1 MSYSYE
7 NKTIVLGVTGGIAIY
22 KVPDLIR
29 RLKKRGLNVEVVMTK
44 SAQEFITPLTF
55 KEVSE
60 NPVHLEMFSHPSQWR
75 VAHISLARKAD
86 LLTIIPATANIIGK
100 IASGIADDLLST
112 TVMATEAPVLLGPA
126 MNSVMYNNPVVRKN
140 LSVLRELGY
149 RVLPSE
155 SGEMLCGEVGAGR
168 LPGLEVIEEEILKL
182 LTLQDLAGKKV
193 LITAGP
199 TREYIDPVRFISNAS
214 SGRMGYA
221 LAQDAY
227 RRGAEVTLISGPT
240 ELPAPV
246 GVKRIFIRS
255 TMDLYEQVMAEYE
268 KYDIFIMSAAP
279 ADFRPETVFPEKVKK
294 TGATAG
300 KLQALSL
307 LPNPDIAK
315 KLGEV
320 KGSRF
325 LAIFAAETQDLLKNA
340 QAKLVSKR
348 ADLVIANNLRD
359 EGAGF
364 GGLTNKVTMLTA
376 EESRELPLL
385 AKEEVAKEINSAIL
399 RRLNHQSLLPQ
410 SLLEDDDELQ
420 K

>member
-1 MSYSYE
+1 MSYK

-29 RLKKRGLNVEVVMTK
+29 RLKKRGLNVEVVMTE
-44 SAQEFITPLTF
+44 SAREFITPLTF
-55 KEVSE
+55 KEVSG
-60 NPVHLEMFSHPSQWR
+60 NPVHLEMFSPPSQWR

-86 LLTIIPATANIIGK
+86 LLAIIPATANIIGK
-100 IASGIADDLLST
+100 IACGIADDLLST

-126 MNSVMYNNPVVRKN
+126 MNSVMYNNQVVQKN
-140 LSVLRELGY
+140 LSTLRELGY

-182 LTLQDLAGKKV
+182 LTPQDLAGKRI

-221 LAQDAY
+221 LARDAY

-240 ELPAPV
+240 ELANPV
-246 GVKRIFIRS
+246 GVKRLSIQS
-255 TMDLYEQVMAEYE
+255 TMDLYERVMAEYE
-268 KYDIFIMSAAP
+268 KHDICIMSAAP
-279 ADFRPETVFPEKVKK
+279 ADFRPENVFPEKVKK
-294 TGATAG
+294 SGTTGE
-300 KLQALSL
+300 KLRELSL

-320 KGSRF
+320 KGGRF
-325 LAIFAAETQDLLKNA
+325 LAIFAAETQDLLDNARSKLIAKN
-340 QAKLVSKR
+340 

-364 GGLTNKVTMLTA
+364 GALTNKVTILTA
-376 EESRELPLL
+376 EERKDLPLL
-385 AKEEVAKEINSAIL
+385 SKEEVAKEINSAIL
-399 RRLNHQSLLPQ
+399 RRLNHQSLMRQ
-410 SLLEDDDELQ
+410 SLLEDEYDPQ

>member
-1 MSYSYE
+1 MSYK

-29 RLKKRGLNVEVVMTK
+29 RLKKRGLNVEVVMTE
-44 SAQEFITPLTF
+44 SAREFITPLTF
-55 KEVSE
+55 KEVSG
-60 NPVHLEMFSHPSQWR
+60 NPVHFEMFSPPSQWR

-86 LLTIIPATANIIGK
+86 LLAIIPATANIIGK
-100 IASGIADDLLST
+100 IACGIADDLLST

-126 MNSVMYNNPVVRKN
+126 MNSVMYNNQVVQKN
-140 LSVLRELGY
+140 LSTLRELGY

-182 LTLQDLAGKKV
+182 LTPQDLAGKRI

-221 LAQDAY
+221 LARDAY

-240 ELPAPV
+240 ELANPV
-246 GVKRIFIRS
+246 GVKRLSIQS
-255 TMDLYEQVMAEYE
+255 TMDLYERVMAEYE
-268 KYDIFIMSAAP
+268 KHDICIMSAAP
-279 ADFRPETVFPEKVKK
+279 ADFRPENVFPEKVKK
-294 TGATAG
+294 SGTTGE
-300 KLQALSL
+300 KLRELSL

-320 KGSRF
+320 KGGRF
-325 LAIFAAETQDLLKNA
+325 LAIFAAETQDLLDNARSKLIAKN
-340 QAKLVSKR
+340 

-364 GGLTNKVTMLTA
+364 GALTNKVTILTA
-376 EESRELPLL
+376 EERKDLPLL
-385 AKEEVAKEINSAIL
+385 SKEEVAKEINSAIL
-399 RRLNHQSLLPQ
+399 RRLNHQSLMYQ
-410 SLLEDDDELQ
+410 SLLEDEYDPQ